1 MSFRL
6 EPEAPIASEIRRL
19 VLAQLEAAISELRAV
34 GDPESDEA
42 IHDARRRV
50 KKIRAVIRL
59 VRPALDKTY
68 RAVDRELKNVSRM
81 LAPVAD
87 GQGNRIEYTLDQSGN
102 RTAEQAKDPQGTL
115 KRTMSRVFDALGRAQ
130 QTTGRE

>member
-1 MSFRL
+1 MAFRL
-6 EPEAPIASEIRRL
+6 KPGRSVASEIRRI
-19 VLAQLEAAISELRAV
+19 VLRQIEAATVGLKAI

-59 VRPALDKTY
+59 VRPVMDHAY
-68 RAVDRELKNVSRM
+68 RRVDPDLHRVSHL

-87 GQGNRIEYTLDQSGN
+87 GQGVIATLDQLARRYRKTLSPKTVAVL
-102 RTAEQAKDPQGTL
+102 RSDLIRRSSRIDREAK
-115 KRTMSRVFDALGRAQ
+115 
-130 QTTGRE
+130 